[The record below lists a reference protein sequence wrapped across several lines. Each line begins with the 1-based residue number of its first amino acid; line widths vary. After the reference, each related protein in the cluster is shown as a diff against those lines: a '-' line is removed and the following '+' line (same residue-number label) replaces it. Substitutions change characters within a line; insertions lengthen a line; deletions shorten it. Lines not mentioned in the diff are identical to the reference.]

1 MTLQQ
6 LHERL
11 LSWATADVRK
21 EEVLAARRAHF
32 DGYGEPHEE
41 DRTYE
46 ARLNGMLDFYLY
58 EWRPAAGAATTI
70 ERFMDAE
77 AASLPPEDLAQYRH
91 LSRNVH
97 GLFEVRRIKEGE
109 VRVRDVFGGG
119 DHDVT
124 ERRQVAGLEKGD
136 VLEARLLPFDGK
148 LFFSGAFL
156 YHPREARKAILAEVK
171 RLKKEAGKGNTPD
184 VPPFL
189 ALLSR
194 MALKLERYRNVRLEA
209 IYDFSQ
215 ESRTMTPP
223 GGFIR
228 PPGPR

>member
-1 MTLQQ
+1 MTLQE

-11 LSWATADVRK
+11 LSWATAEPRK
-21 EEVLAARRAHF
+21 EDLLAARHAHF
-32 DGYGEPHEE
+32 TAYGEPHDE

-46 ARLNGMLDFYLY
+46 TRLNGMLDFYLFD
-58 EWRPAAGAATTI
+58 WRPAPGAGTTI
-70 ERFMDAE
+70 ERFIDAE
-77 AASLPPEDLAQYRH
+77 AANLSPAELAQYRA
-91 LSRNVH
+91 LAGSVH
-97 GLFEVRRIKEGE
+97 GLFEIRKIRDGE

-136 VLEARLLPFDGK
+136 LIEARLMPFEGD

-156 YHPREARKAILAEVK
+156 YHPREARKAIAAEVK
-171 RLKKEAGKGNTPD
+171 RLKKLAGKGGTPD

-209 IYDFSQ
+209 IYDFSPDA
-215 ESRTMTPP
+215 RTVTPP
-223 GGFIR
+223 GVVR
-228 PPGPR
+228 HPGVH